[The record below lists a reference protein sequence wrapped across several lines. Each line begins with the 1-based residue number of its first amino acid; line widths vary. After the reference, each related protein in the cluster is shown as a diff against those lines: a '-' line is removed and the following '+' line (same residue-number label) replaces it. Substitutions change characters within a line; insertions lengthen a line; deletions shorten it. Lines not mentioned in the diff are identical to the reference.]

1 MEVSKVSY
9 NVYMLAAL
17 NDLNEKFM
25 VLSHLKQVTCAEFE
39 SQVHIVQINDYNM
52 LLVSKE

>member
-17 NDLNEKFM
+17 KWYKWKFM

-39 SQVHIVQINDYNM
+39 SQVHIVQIKW
-52 LLVSKE
+52 L

>member
-39 SQVHIVQINDYNM
+39 SQVHIVQI
-52 LLVSKE
+52 K